1 MKKENPALIK
11 VQNLK
16 KYFYLKSGLFFQ
28 KGILKAVDGVDFK
41 IEKGKTLGLV
51 GESGSGKTTLGRL
64 VLRLIKP
71 TEGKIYFEGEDL
83 VNMPNPRLR
92 NLRKKMQI
100 IFQDPY
106 SSLNP
111 RLKIGEIIEEPLK
124 VHKIGNKKERK
135 EKIDKLLEF
144 VGIDPSLKNKYPHE
158 FSGGQRQRIAICR
171 ALATSPLFIVADE
184 PVSSLDIS
192 IQAQILNLLLE
203 LQKKFNLTY
212 LFISHDLAVVK
223 HISDEVAVMYA
234 GQFVE
239 FGKTEE
245 IYNNPLHPYTNLLLS
260 SSKKR
265 KMKSSFD
272 LSHIFSEKEEGCP
285 FYPQCVKRKNMCKH
299 NKPNLIELPDG
310 RKIRCFLYG

>member
-124 VHKIGNKKERK
+124 VHGIGNRKERK
-135 EKIDKLLEF
+135 EKVNELLEF
-144 VGIDPSLKNKYPHE
+144 VGIDPALKNKYPHE

-192 IQAQILNLLLE
+192 IQAQILNLLLK
-203 LQKKFNLTY
+203 LQQKFNLTY

-223 HISDEVAVMYA
+223 HLSDEVAVMYA
-234 GQFVE
+234 GKFVE
-239 FGKTEE
+239 YGKTEE
-245 IYNNPLHPYTNLLLS
+245 IYNNPLHPYTILLLE
-260 SSKKR
+260 SSKR
-265 KMKSSFD
+265 KKIKFVSNYQEENEGKCSFY
-272 LSHIFSEKEEGCP
+272 SKCPKKKEECKFFEP
-285 FYPQCVKRKNMCKH
+285 ELIKLKN
-299 NKPNLIELPDG
+299 G
-310 RKIRCFLYG
+310 RKVRCLLYN